1 MNQFETVKNID
12 AYCELAKAIV
22 LLACDDYR
30 CYNKHFRRNLDI
42 MQYINGRMEEIKQAG
57 EENPDEWDKLQRV
70 KDDIEFDQ
78 RKLQSK
84 MTEIE
89 MFLKS
94 NYGMTLSYGLG
105 NTILDKIKK
114 EQPIAEPSAER
125 GRTLFKKKE
134 KQMQKRIEKLLKR
147 RKNEQLRP

>member
-1 MNQFETVKNID
+1 MNQFETAKNID

-30 CYNKHFRRNLDI
+30 CYNKHFRKNVDI
-42 MQYINGRMEEIKQAG
+42 MQYINVRMEEIKQTG

-89 MFLKS
+89 IFLKS

-105 NTILDKIKK
+105 NTILNKIKK
-114 EQPIAEPSAER
+114 EHPADEPSAER
-125 GRTLFKKKE
+125 GKTLFKKKIKE
-134 KQMQKRIEKLLKR
+134 DTETD
-147 RKNEQLRP
+147 

>member
-1 MNQFETVKNID
+1 MNQFETAKNID

-30 CYNKHFRRNLDI
+30 CYNKHFCKNLDI

-70 KDDIEFDQ
+70 KDGIEFDQ

-84 MTEIE
+84 ITEIE

-105 NTILDKIKK
+105 NTILNKIKK
-114 EQPIAEPSAER
+114 EYPAYEPSAQR
-125 GRTLFKKKE
+125 GKTLFEKRE
-134 KQMQKRIEKLLKR
+134 KQMQKRIKKLLNREK
-147 RKNEQLRP
+147 

>member
-1 MNQFETVKNID
+1 MNQFETAKNID

-30 CYNKHFRRNLDI
+30 CYNKHFRKNLDI
-42 MQYINGRMEEIKQAG
+42 MQYINGRMEEIKQDG
-57 EENPDEWDKLQRV
+57 KENPDEWNKLQCV
-70 KDDIEFDQ
+70 KDDIECDQ

-84 MTEIE
+84 ITEIE

-105 NTILDKIKK
+105 NTILNKIKK
-114 EQPIAEPSAER
+114 EYPAYEPSAER
-125 GRTLFKKKE
+125 GKTLFEKRE
-134 KQMQKRIEKLLKR
+134 KQMQKRIKKLLN
-147 RKNEQLRP
+147 RKKK

>member
-1 MNQFETVKNID
+1 MNQFDTVENMD

-30 CYNKHFRRNLDI
+30 CYNKHFHKNLDI
-42 MQYINGRMEEIKQAG
+42 MQYITGRMEEIKQTG
-57 EENPDEWDKLQRV
+57 EENPDEWNKLQRV

-105 NTILDKIKK
+105 NTILNKIKK
-114 EQPIAEPSAER
+114 EYPADEPSAER
-125 GRTLFKKKE
+125 GKALFKKKIKE
-134 KQMQKRIEKLLKR
+134 DTETD
-147 RKNEQLRP
+147 

>member
-1 MNQFETVKNID
+1 MNQFETAKNID

-30 CYNKHFRRNLDI
+30 CYNKHFRKNLDI
-42 MQYINGRMEEIKQAG
+42 IQYINGRMEEIKQSG
-57 EENPDEWDKLQRV
+57 EENPDEWKKLQRV

-84 MTEIE
+84 ITEIE

-105 NTILDKIKK
+105 NIIFNKLKK
-114 EQPIAEPSAER
+114 EHPADEPSADR
-125 GRTLFKKKE
+125 GKTLFKKKIKE
-134 KQMQKRIEKLLKR
+134 DTETD
-147 RKNEQLRP
+147 

>member
-1 MNQFETVKNID
+1 MNQFETAKNID
-12 AYCELAKAIV
+12 AYCELAKAIIT
-22 LLACDDYR
+22 LACDDYR
-30 CYNKHFRRNLDI
+30 CYNKHFHKNLDI
-42 MQYINGRMEEIKQAG
+42 MQYITGRMEEIKQSG
-57 EENPDEWDKLQRV
+57 EENPDEW

-105 NTILDKIKK
+105 NTILNKIKK
-114 EQPIAEPSAER
+114 EYPADEPSAER
-125 GRTLFKKKE
+125 GKALFKKKIKE
-134 KQMQKRIEKLLKR
+134 DTETD
-147 RKNEQLRP
+147 

>member
-1 MNQFETVKNID
+1 MNQFETAKNID

-30 CYNKHFRRNLDI
+30 CYNKHFRKNLDI

-57 EENPDEWDKLQRV
+57 EENPDERNKLQRV

-84 MTEIE
+84 IREIE

-105 NTILDKIKK
+105 NTILNKIKK
-114 EQPIAEPSAER
+114 EQPVPEPSAER
-125 GRTLFKKKE
+125 GKTLFKKKE
-134 KQMQKRIEKLLKR
+134 KQMQKRLEKLLKR
-147 RKNEQLRP
+147 RKNEQL

>member
-1 MNQFETVKNID
+1 MNQFETAKNID

-30 CYNKHFRRNLDI
+30 CYNKHFCKNLDI

-57 EENPDEWDKLQRV
+57 KENPDEWDKLQRV

-105 NTILDKIKK
+105 NIIFNKLKK
-114 EQPIAEPSAER
+114 EHPADEPSAER
-125 GRTLFKKKE
+125 GKALFKKK
-134 KQMQKRIEKLLKR
+134 
-147 RKNEQLRP
+147 

>member
-1 MNQFETVKNID
+1 MNQFETAKNID

-30 CYNKHFRRNLDI
+30 CYNKHFHKNLDI
-42 MQYINGRMEEIKQAG
+42 MQYITGRMEEIKQAG
-57 EENPDEWDKLQRV
+57 EENPDEWKKLQRV

-105 NTILDKIKK
+105 NTIFNKSETIV
-114 EQPIAEPSAER
+114 
-125 GRTLFKKKE
+125 
-134 KQMQKRIEKLLKR
+134 KLLQSHGICSENLPEKVHISI
-147 RKNEQLRP
+147 NFSSDTFPTIPSIL

>member
-1 MNQFETVKNID
+1 MNKFDTVENMD

-30 CYNKHFRRNLDI
+30 CYNKHFRKNLDI
-42 MQYINGRMEEIKQAG
+42 MQYITGRMEEIKQTG
-57 EENPDEWDKLQRV
+57 EENPDEWNKLQRV

-84 MTEIE
+84 ITEIE

-105 NTILDKIKK
+105 NTILNKIKK
-114 EQPIAEPSAER
+114 EYPADEPSAER
-125 GRTLFKKKE
+125 GKALFKKKIKE
-134 KQMQKRIEKLLKR
+134 DTETD
-147 RKNEQLRP
+147 

>member
-1 MNQFETVKNID
+1 MNQFETAKNID

-30 CYNKHFRRNLDI
+30 CYNKHFCKNLDI
-42 MQYINGRMEEIKQAG
+42 MQYIAGRMEVIKQAG
-57 EENPDEWDKLQRV
+57 EKYSDEWNNLERV
-70 KDDIEFDQ
+70 KYDIEFDQ

-105 NTILDKIKK
+105 NTILNKIKK
-114 EQPIAEPSAER
+114 EYPADEPSAER
-125 GRTLFKKKE
+125 GKALFKKKIKE
-134 KQMQKRIEKLLKR
+134 DTETD
-147 RKNEQLRP
+147 

>member
-1 MNQFETVKNID
+1 MNQFETAKNID

-30 CYNKHFRRNLDI
+30 CYKKHFCKNLDI

-57 EENPDEWDKLQRV
+57 EENPDEWNKLQRV

-84 MTEIE
+84 ITEIE

-105 NTILDKIKK
+105 NTILNKIKK
-114 EQPIAEPSAER
+114 EHPVDEPSAER
-125 GRTLFKKKE
+125 GKTLFEKRE
-134 KQMQKRIEKLLKR
+134 KQKVGLS
-147 RKNEQLRP
+147 

>member
-1 MNQFETVKNID
+1 MNQFDTVENVD
-12 AYCELAKAIV
+12 AYCELANAIV
-22 LLACDDYR
+22 TSACDDYR
-30 CYNKHFRRNLDI
+30 HYNKHFRKNLDI

-57 EENPDEWDKLQRV
+57 EENPDEWNKLQRV

-84 MTEIE
+84 MAEIE

-105 NTILDKIKK
+105 NTILNKIKK
-114 EQPIAEPSAER
+114 EYPADEPSAER
-125 GRTLFKKKE
+125 GKTLFE
-134 KQMQKRIEKLLKR
+134 KREN

>member
-1 MNQFETVKNID
+1 MNQFETAKNID

-30 CYNKHFRRNLDI
+30 CYNKHFRKNLDI
-42 MQYINGRMEEIKQAG
+42 MQYITGRMEEIKQSG

-105 NTILDKIKK
+105 NIIFNKLKK
-114 EQPIAEPSAER
+114 EHPADEPSAER
-125 GRTLFKKKE
+125 GKALFKKK
-134 KQMQKRIEKLLKR
+134 
-147 RKNEQLRP
+147 